1 MDYGWSQL
9 NVATIYLA
17 GGIEVLLV
25 FVVLYVIGRCTR
37 IRDTSLAAASLLLTC
52 FAMML
57 VIAESQVV
65 ERCRMYAFISTVVVA
80 FMAVPLTMIAVKSQV
95 AKIAHPEGLGLM
107 QGFFESSSRV
117 SVICGLLMGGV
128 GFKNRQVFGVCMAVV
143 SVLVLVLLVAS
154 RRRIEEREEEMI
166 ALTEKNRDFRP
177 VSYV

>member
-1 MDYGWSQL
+1 
-9 NVATIYLA
+9 
-17 GGIEVLLV
+17 
-25 FVVLYVIGRCTR
+25 
-37 IRDTSLAAASLLLTC
+37 
-52 FAMML
+52 
-57 VIAESQVV
+57 
-65 ERCRMYAFISTVVVA
+65 MYAFISTVVVA